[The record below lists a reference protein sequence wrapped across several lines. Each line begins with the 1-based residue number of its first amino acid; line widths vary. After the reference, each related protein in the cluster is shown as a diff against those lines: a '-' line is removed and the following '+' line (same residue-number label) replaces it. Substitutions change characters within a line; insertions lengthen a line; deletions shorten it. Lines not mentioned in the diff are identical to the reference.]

1 MSGSQPPQGA
11 NMPGMDMPNFTGEG
25 VIPASFFDMPLEFG
39 GGAGDGGQYYQPMSG
54 FPMGELPMSQ
64 ASDFDALQAQIAA
77 SVPPMPT
84 AANPGFIPPIN
95 AAMSSSHPLS
105 VVKMETDEPTSA
117 AGSSPMTAGPST
129 PKPAAPKSKK
139 APAKPKTESGETKP
153 KKPKKKAAAA
163 DGAESSKGEEAQAA
177 SPAPVKP
184 KKPSKKKK
192 ADNKDAPASAAASP
206 APFIT
211 PVSPAK
217 DAKLKGK
224 KASGGAKAGAKSAGK
239 QRSSTARSV
248 SRMSSVGREA
258 NTPGASRTAS
268 QRPADAENNDEE
280 EAPREAPPGE
290 DDAEDEEVEAD
301 DGVEELGK
309 DHFSTQEAI
318 YAAQQRNMGLLSMV
332 MDEDQLDRHMASRR
346 GALNKASVRK
356 LVNHVLSQSV
366 SQHVAMVVSGVAKI
380 FVGEIIEK
388 GKHRGHPHQH
398 VTVVHSEL
406 TSLFSGATA
415 REIQAARDE
424 SGPLRPNHLREA
436 HRQYYLQRER
446 PGHYPPGTTAGFPG
460 LGKRRRMF

>member
-1 MSGSQPPQGA
+1 
-11 NMPGMDMPNFTGEG
+11 
-25 VIPASFFDMPLEFG
+25 
-39 GGAGDGGQYYQPMSG
+39 
-54 FPMGELPMSQ
+54 
-64 ASDFDALQAQIAA
+64 
-77 SVPPMPT
+77 
-84 AANPGFIPPIN
+84 
-95 AAMSSSHPLS
+95 
-105 VVKMETDEPTSA
+105 
-117 AGSSPMTAGPST
+117 MTAGPST

-153 KKPKKKAAAA
+153 KKPKKKVAAA
-163 DGAESSKGEEAQAA
+163 DDAESSKGGEAQAA

-192 ADNKDAPASAAASP
+192 ADNKDVPASAAASP

-217 DAKLKGK
+217 DAKSKGK
-224 KASGGAKAGAKSAGK
+224 KAAGGAKAGAKSAGK

-268 QRPADAENNDEE
+268 QRPADAENNEEE

-388 GKHRGHPHQH
+388 GKHRGHPHEH

-436 HRQYYLQRER
+436 HRRVLSPTR
-446 PGHYPPGTTAGFPG
+446 TAGSLSARHHRRLPG
-460 LGKRRRMF
+460 RRKAPTHVLTARSLCHILSRLNLY